1 MATGRGRMKNT
12 EYRFKQI
19 LLLAEALESE
29 IKLTNKKFVEDFAK
43 MGTNREFIAFALL
56 QVNGTMLEEALVTIF
71 CTLSRLIF
79 SYQVA
84 FTTLIKLYPGQPI
97 LEKFL
102 EDFLR
107 NLYKK
112 VEL

>member
-43 MGTNREFIAFALL
+43 IGTNREFIAFALL
-56 QVNGTMLEEALVTIF
+56 QVNGTMLEEALVTI
-71 CTLSRLIF
+71 
-79 SYQVA
+79 
-84 FTTLIKLYPGQPI
+84 IKLYPGQPI

>member
-19 LLLAEALESE
+19 SLLAEALESE

-43 MGTNREFIAFALL
+43 IGTNREFIAFALL
-56 QVNGTMLEEALVTIF
+56 QVNGTMLEEALVTI
-71 CTLSRLIF
+71 
-79 SYQVA
+79 
-84 FTTLIKLYPGQPI
+84 IKLYPGQPI

>member
-1 MATGRGRMKNT
+1 MKNT

-19 LLLAEALESE
+19 SLLAEALESE

-43 MGTNREFIAFALL
+43 IGTNREFIAFALL
-56 QVNGTMLEEALVTIF
+56 QVNGTMLEEALVTI
-71 CTLSRLIF
+71 
-79 SYQVA
+79 
-84 FTTLIKLYPGQPI
+84 IKLYPGQPI

>member
-1 MATGRGRMKNT
+1 MKNT

-19 LLLAEALESE
+19 SLLAEALEAE
-29 IKLTNKKFVEDFAK
+29 IKLTNKKFIEDFTK
-43 MGTNREFIAFALL
+43 IGTDITLIYFAFL
-56 QVNGTMLEEALVTIF
+56 QVNGTMLEEALVIM
-71 CTLSRLIF
+71 
-79 SYQVA
+79 
-84 FTTLIKLYPGQPI
+84 IKAYPGQPI

-107 NLYKK
+107 RIYKK